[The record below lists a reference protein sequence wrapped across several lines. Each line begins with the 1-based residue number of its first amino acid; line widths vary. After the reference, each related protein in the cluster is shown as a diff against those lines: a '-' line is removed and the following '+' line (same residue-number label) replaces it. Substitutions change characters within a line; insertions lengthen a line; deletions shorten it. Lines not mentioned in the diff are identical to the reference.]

1 MFHRVSQSWQLT
13 KQSWSVL
20 QSDRQLLVLP
30 LLSAVG
36 VVVALTLTF
45 VPAGFIAHSFGLF
58 EFIESTSSARSAGAA
73 EPEMPPELSVI
84 GFVALFIAYFLS
96 FTVVTFF
103 NTALVAC
110 AMARFNGEDTSLRAG
125 LGLAVRRLPQ
135 ILAWS
140 AVNAT
145 VGMILEMLK
154 ERAGWLG
161 RIVLSLIGF
170 AWNIAAFFA
179 VPVLVID
186 GVGPIETLKRSAKVL
201 TKTWGQSVV
210 AQVGVS
216 LVMGLLAMLAFVGVA
231 CGGVALGVAVGSA
244 WLGAGLFL
252 IGLVLTVGIMLVSA
266 TLKQILIAACYRYAS
281 TGLIPEHFDG
291 STLRTMFA
299 PKGK

>member
-20 QSDRQLLVLP
+20 RTDRQLLLFP
-30 LLSAVG
+30 IFSGIG
-36 VVVALTLTF
+36 VVVALVLTA
-45 VPAGFIAHSFGLF
+45 VPAGLLFHACGLLD
-58 EFIESTSSARSAGAA
+58 FIEKASDAKAAGGPA
-73 EPEMPPELSVI
+73 PDMPPMLTVAGVI
-84 GFVALFIAYFLS
+84 ALFLAYFAA
-96 FTVVTFF
+96 FTVATFF

-110 AMARFNGEDTSLRAG
+110 AIARFNGEDTSLRAG
-125 LGLAVRRLPQ
+125 LRLAVKRLPQ

-145 VGMILEMLK
+145 VGVILELLK
-154 ERAGWLG
+154 ERAGLLG
-161 RIVLSLIGF
+161 RWMLSLVGF

-179 VPVLVID
+179 VPVLVVE
-186 GVGPIETLKRSAKVL
+186 GCGPIETLKRSAKVL

-210 AQVGVS
+210 AQVGISAATGLMGLAVF
-216 LVMGLLAMLAFVGVA
+216 LVVMGSGVGLA
-231 CGGVALGVAVGSA
+231 VALDNVWFGFGALGLAVV
-244 WLGAGLFL
+244 LL
-252 IGLVLTVGIMLVSA
+252 IGMAIVAA